1 MIILEMKNYN
11 MTLTEKPQKY
21 QHYHQLELIKNECVA
36 GEEILPSNRCQI
48 IEQARF
54 TFAPLEK
61 AIKNK

>member
-11 MTLTEKPQKY
+11 MTLTEKQQKY

-54 TFAPLEK
+54 TFAALEK